1 MKHFF
6 CQINCITFFVCRV
19 YLSTIDICFSYKY
32 YMDMD
37 LFGKNMMFLGI
48 GGISMSAIARL
59 CHSMGAVVTGTDITK
74 NENVILLKR
83 DKIAKIKI
91 GNSPTLVQH
100 ADIVVYT
107 NAIQESNPDLRLAKR
122 LKKTIYE
129 RATLLG
135 LISCKYKH
143 TIAISG
149 THGKTTTTALLG
161 WIMKTAQQNPT
172 VHIGGISK
180 NFDSNLFLGG
190 TKYFITEACEY
201 KKSFLH
207 LNPNITIINNIE
219 LDHPDCYQNFD
230 DVVSCFV
237 QLSRQTKDCL
247 VVNGDSL
254 NKNIFENKNTICF
267 GLKNTNNVY
276 AKNIT
281 TQTNTMQFDLIFNG
295 NNLGTINT
303 KLLGTHNVYNIL
315 AASATALQLNID
327 FEIIKESI
335 STFEGTKRRFEILY
349 DQELKMILD
358 YAHHP
363 SEIKSCIDA
372 ARMVA
377 KGRIIAIF
385 QPHTYSRTLALLK
398 DFCTC
403 WKGVDMLFLLPTY
416 SAREKVI
423 PGGRAIDIF
432 YNLKGINA
440 QYISNSQSMMYVI
453 DTIKKPNDT
462 IIWLGA
468 GDIENFAKEYA
479 KTLTKVN

>member
-1 MKHFF
+1 M
-6 CQINCITFFVCRV
+6 
-19 YLSTIDICFSYKY
+19 
-32 YMDMD
+32 
-37 LFGKNMMFLGI
+37 
-48 GGISMSAIARL
+48 
-59 CHSMGAVVTGTDITK
+59 
-74 NENVILLKR
+74 
-83 DKIAKIKI
+83 
-91 GNSPTLVQH
+91 
-100 ADIVVYT
+100 
-107 NAIQESNPDLRLAKR
+107 LAKR

-143 TIAISG
+143 TIAVSG

-172 VHIGGISK
+172 VHIGGISQ
-180 NFDSNLFLGG
+180 NFGSNILIGG

-230 DVVSCFV
+230 DIKSCFV

-247 VVNGDSL
+247 IINGDSL
-254 NKNIFENKNTICF
+254 DKNAFENKNMLCF
-267 GLKNTNNVY
+267 GLKDTNNVY

-281 TQTNTMQFDLIFNG
+281 TQTNNMQFDLMFNG

-303 KLLGTHNVYNIL
+303 KLVGMHNVYNIL
-315 AASATALQLNID
+315 AASAVALQLNIS
-327 FEIIKESI
+327 FEKIKDGI
-335 STFEGTKRRFEILY
+335 STYEGTKRRFEILY
-349 DQELKMILD
+349 DKEFRMILD

-363 SEIKSCIDA
+363 SEILSCINA
-372 ARMVA
+372 ARIIA
-377 KGRIIAIF
+377 RGRIIAIF

-398 DFCTC
+398 DFCNC
-403 WKGVDMLFLLPTY
+403 WQGVDMLYLLPTY
-416 SAREKVI
+416 PAREKTI
-423 PGGRAIDIF
+423 MGGRAIDIF

-453 DTIKKPNDT
+453 DAIKKPNDT

-468 GDIENFAKEYA
+468 GDIENLAREYA
-479 KTLTKVN
+479 KTLTNVN